1 MHSNISASSSS
12 VETISYPYLAAIH
25 YDLGFL
31 SRPSYTLG
39 AHYLVDGDI
48 LTKLGALHPLQALAT
63 NWQGFG
69 EDL

>member
-1 MHSNISASSSS
+1 MRSNISAFSSS

-31 SRPSYTLG
+31 SCPSYTLG

-48 LTKLGALHPLQALAT
+48 LTRFLMKLGTLHPLQA
-63 NWQGFG
+63 
-69 EDL
+69 